1 MEGKGDSD
9 KLLKEVLKNLLHE
22 GPIKR
27 IPREIMKR
35 VFIALKMEIFYVND
49 ILPKIMDTFDMKPR
63 GISFITAGLTGST

>member
-63 GISFITAGLTGST
+63 GGFPS